1 MGRKRKLSEEH
12 LQRLMERHIAGESI
26 RKLADEVGMAESS
39 LRALISAQSAQIKTA
54 ANHII
59 AAERTLTSMPIS
71 AQITARTLASKLM
84 RAMDNMAS
92 GSELMGGSFLR
103 LAMAH
108 NAQAQKL
115 DEVNPL
121 TGKGSGEAMIA
132 MAALGKLA
140 NQAAEVPL
148 RLVTAMRE
156 GLAGEEEG
164 DDGDMTPTIRII
176 GGLPD

>member
-1 MGRKRKLSEEH
+1 
-12 LQRLMERHIAGESI
+12 MERHLAGESI
-26 RKLADEVGMAESS
+26 RKLAAEADMAESS
-39 LRALISAQSAQIKTA
+39 LRALISAQSAQIKNATH
-54 ANHII
+54 HII
-59 AAERTLTSMPIS
+59 AAERALTSMPIS
-71 AQITARTLASKLM
+71 AQITARSLASKLM
-84 RAMDNMAS
+84 RAMDNMAA

-108 NAQAQKL
+108 NAQAAKI
-115 DEVNPL
+115 DEADPL
-121 TGKGSGEAMIA
+121 KGKGSGEALIA

-156 GLAGEEEG
+156 GLSGEEEG
-164 DDGDMTPTIRII
+164 ADGDMTPTIRII